1 MIGGW
6 VKKMTIP
13 VLVFE
18 SKREKGRYLSNGI
31 DCADT
36 SHVDGDVNDL
46 KMAMMIWRL
55 DHQVPTKRDL
65 KENIDLSRE
74 HKKSMHE
81 LYGDEAIV
89 NFDMDLWLELY
100 DPVVRHLDFDTFK
113 NAREWD
119 Q

>member
-1 MIGGW
+1 
-6 VKKMTIP
+6 MTIP

>member
-1 MIGGW
+1 
-6 VKKMTIP
+6 MTIP

-31 DCADT
+31 DCAD
-36 SHVDGDVNDL
+36 SDHIDGDVDDL
-46 KMAMMIWRL
+46 EMAMMIWRIDL
-55 DHQVPTKRDL
+55 QVPTKKDL
-65 KENIDLSRE
+65 QEHIDLSRE
-74 HKKSMHE
+74 HKKRMRE

-100 DPVVRHLDFDTFK
+100 DPVVRHLDKHTFN